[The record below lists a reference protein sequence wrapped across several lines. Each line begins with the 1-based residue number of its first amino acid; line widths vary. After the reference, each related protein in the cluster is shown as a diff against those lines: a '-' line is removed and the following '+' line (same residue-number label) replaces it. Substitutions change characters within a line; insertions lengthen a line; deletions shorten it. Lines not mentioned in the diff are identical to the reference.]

1 MPRAPKAPVAIST
14 LRRLVAAGPAV
25 FAVTTLPAVAFAAE
39 VFGVETAT
47 AVAVVGWVL
56 LTPLSAIVSEGE
68 RDVVD
73 GDGADGGR
81 PVDVPNPW
89 WGTWE
94 TREPEPGDPLDRLR
108 ERYAEGEIDEAE
120 FERRLGLLLDTEDA
134 DPATAR
140 ERVRERPGRND

>member
-1 MPRAPKAPVAIST
+1 M
-14 LRRLVAAGPAV
+14 
-25 FAVTTLPAVAFAAE
+25 
-39 VFGVETAT
+39 FGVETAT

-56 LTPLSAIVSEGE
+56 LTPLSAFATGE
-68 RDVVD
+68 ALDVAD
-73 GDGADGGR
+73 GDEADDGR

-89 WGTWE
+89 LGTRE
-94 TREPEPGDPLDRLR
+94 TRESGSSDPLDRLR

-140 ERVRERPGRND
+140 ERVREHPGRND